1 LSASQQSDAMT
12 AQKIRALPIP
22 FVDTPVLGNTRTE
35 SVHIAI
41 TTTQLV
47 FLREIAAQLAEMNE
61 RTTANAEGSVNHRI
75 QVEVH
80 ET

>member
-1 LSASQQSDAMT
+1 MT

-22 FVDTPVLGNTRTE
+22 FIDTPIPGDTHSTE
-35 SVHIAI
+35 AVHIAI